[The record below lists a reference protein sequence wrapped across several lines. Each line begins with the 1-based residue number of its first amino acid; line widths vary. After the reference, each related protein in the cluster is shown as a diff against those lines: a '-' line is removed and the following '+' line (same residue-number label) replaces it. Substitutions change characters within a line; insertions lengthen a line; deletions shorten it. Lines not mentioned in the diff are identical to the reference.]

1 MSTFQK
7 LLEDYID
14 VTEKDALKRKEIEE
28 KIKLLLQRMEALD
41 DHIIA
46 RTGNQ
51 SGKMKVSLNLARAM
65 VREQDF
71 ESTKAACA
79 ALKWVLG
86 ELDSLDYL
94 LSKAALTFSCFL

>member
-1 MSTFQK
+1 MAFGTPSKIRKQ
-7 LLEDYID
+7 
-14 VTEKDALKRKEIEE
+14 KEIEE

-86 ELDSLDYL
+86 ELDSLDY
-94 LSKAALTFSCFL
+94 

>member
-1 MSTFQK
+1 MAFNTSKMKKQ
-7 LLEDYID
+7 
-14 VTEKDALKRKEIEE
+14 KEIEE
-28 KIKLLLQRMEALD
+28 KIQMLLQRLEALD

-46 RTGNQ
+46 RTGEE
-51 SGKMKVSLNLARAM
+51 SGRVKVSMNLARAM

-86 ELDSLDYL
+86 ELENLDY
-94 LSKAALTFSCFL
+94 